1 MMVDTTIRQLPDAES
16 TWMGT
21 CRCCGQKKVVPD
33 AMSQAEA
40 DLEATRSCTCSDG
53 VSVRRQIAEK
63 DTVAEML
70 PDVEEQVRG
79 YVLETALLIRQMDLA
94 AVTIRLDEISTVKLK
109 AKDGAVTITRTNK
122 AERNGVL

>member
-1 MMVDTTIRQLPDAES
+1 MGETNMWQEPYTEPAK
-16 TWMGT
+16 MGT

-79 YVLETALLIRQMDLA
+79 YVLETAQLIRQMDLA

>member
-1 MMVDTTIRQLPDAES
+1 MGETNMWQEPYTEPAM
-16 TWMGT
+16 MGT

-79 YVLETALLIRQMDLA
+79 YVLETAQLIRKMDLA

>member
-1 MMVDTTIRQLPDAES
+1 MSLNALDEMQPAAAVT
-16 TWMGT
+16 MGT

-33 AMSQAEA
+33 AMNQAEA
-40 DLEATRSCTCSDG
+40 DLEATRNCNCQDG
-53 VSVRRQIAEK
+53 VAVRRQIAEK

-79 YVLETALLIRQMDLA
+79 YVLETAQLIRQMDLA

-109 AKDGAVTITRTNK
+109 AKAGAVTITRTNK
-122 AERNGVL
+122 AESNGVL